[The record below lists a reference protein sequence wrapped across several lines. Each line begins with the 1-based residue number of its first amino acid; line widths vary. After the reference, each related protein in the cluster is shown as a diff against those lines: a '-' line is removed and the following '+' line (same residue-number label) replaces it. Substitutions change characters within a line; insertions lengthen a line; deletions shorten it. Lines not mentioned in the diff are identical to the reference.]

1 MLTWPEGLAHL
12 SEALRRRSGLQT
24 LPRLPEQP
32 QWRFDSPASCD
43 VSAVKIE
50 ELPNGVN
57 VWLRHNVSGETVSV
71 LANRVICAMPLMV
84 AARITSR
91 PEYYGLHTPDYA
103 PWLVGNFV
111 INRFPAEIGRSETA
125 WDNVVYGSPHLGYVS
140 AANQFI
146 RTAKP
151 ERAVFTS
158 YTAFGGSKAGESRR
172 MLLHAPSEEL
182 LPYAAHDLLQA
193 YGNRFFRHV
202 EQIDLTV
209 RGHGMSIPHPG
220 YLNRPQLLQ
229 LRRHNSPLL
238 FAHSDLSGYSVFE
251 EAVYWGVEAAKKT
264 LQAV

>member
-1 MLTWPEGLAHL
+1 
-12 SEALRRRSGLQT
+12 
-24 LPRLPEQP
+24 
-32 QWRFDSPASCD
+32 
-43 VSAVKIE
+43 
-50 ELPNGVN
+50 
-57 VWLRHNVSGETVSV
+57 
-71 LANRVICAMPLMV
+71 MPLMV

-125 WDNVVYGSPHLGYVS
+125 WDNVVYGSPNLGYVS

-158 YTAFGGSKAGESRR
+158 YTAFGGGKADESRR

-193 YGNRFFRHV
+193 YGSRFFRHV

-264 LQAV
+264 LDAV